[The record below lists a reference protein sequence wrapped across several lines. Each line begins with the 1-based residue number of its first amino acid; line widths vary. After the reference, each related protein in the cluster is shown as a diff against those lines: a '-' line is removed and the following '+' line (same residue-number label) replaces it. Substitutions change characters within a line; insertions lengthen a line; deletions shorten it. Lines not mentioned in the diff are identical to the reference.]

1 MHPPKTD
8 RPAADVEEGNEIYQS
23 RPHRIRIESRRAI
36 GGATLGQLRFTI
48 QPSATNV
55 AECLWEIRQQQ
66 RGLTGEFR
74 QHGSRSV
81 LSGARPGSQLKSAC
95 AICRRSHTLR
105 FASWSRSLL

>member
-23 RPHRIRIESRRAI
+23 RTHRIRIESRRAI

-66 RGLTGEFR
+66 RGLTGAYQPR
-74 QHGSRSV
+74 GLHSALSGVRPGSRSKWV
-81 LSGARPGSQLKSAC
+81 C
-95 AICRRSHTLR
+95 AICRRSHTSPSG
-105 FASWSRSLL
+105 FW

>member
-23 RPHRIRIESRRAI
+23 RPHRIRIVSRRAI

-55 AECLWEIRQQQ
+55 AECLPEIRKRQSRWTGAFQQ
-66 RGLTGEFR
+66 RGSHST
-74 QHGSRSV
+74 
-81 LSGARPGSQLKSAC
+81 LSGARLGSRSKWFC
-95 AICRRSHTLR
+95 AIWRRSHT
-105 FASWSRSLL
+105 SLSVFW